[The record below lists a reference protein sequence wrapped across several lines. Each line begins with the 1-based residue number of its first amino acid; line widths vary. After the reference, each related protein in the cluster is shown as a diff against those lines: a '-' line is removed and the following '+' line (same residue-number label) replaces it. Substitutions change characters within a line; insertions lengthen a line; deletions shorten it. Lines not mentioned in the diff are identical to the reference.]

1 MTLTANAHINISAI
15 LGIHFMPTLTSYDP
29 INRAPLG
36 DVPITEPAQMPVVVL
51 RAKQAQKTWGA
62 LSLTQRQQKVAQ
74 AYECLTAVEEQLTLL
89 ISKEMGKDY
98 RRASYEVAGT
108 IQNAT
113 YFTQE
118 IAQALKTEQ
127 MGRNGEMQYRPLGV
141 VGVISPWNY
150 PLAMANNLLLPAL
163 VAGNSVV
170 LKPSE
175 ETPLVADLFVRTL
188 NQVLPENVLQI
199 AHGDAEIGKALVN
212 SEINMVAFT
221 GSLAAGKHIMASA
234 ASGLKRLVMELG
246 GNDPLIVM
254 ASADIDEAVQFSVA
268 SSFENTGQMCTSTER
283 IYVDERIADEF
294 EQKVVALAR
303 RYQAGAWDQHNVNI
317 GPIVNPKQH
326 ANVLSQLEDAKAK
339 GATFLLGK
347 HHYQLPY
354 IQPTVVTGITPDM
367 LLERDE
373 TFGPVVAISRFKH
386 LSEAVERANAS
397 PYGLGA
403 VVFGGAGA
411 NAVAQ
416 QMEAGM
422 VAINQGAGGLGP
434 WVGAK
439 QSGFGFHGTA
449 AGHRQFAQLR
459 IISQ

>member
-1 MTLTANAHINISAI
+1 
-15 LGIHFMPTLTSYDP
+15 MPTLTSYDP
-29 INRAPLG
+29 INREPLG
-36 DVPITEPAQMPVVVL
+36 SIPITEPADIMAVVL
-51 RAKQAQKTWGA
+51 HAKKAQKLWSA
-62 LSLTQRQQKVAQ
+62 LSLEQRQQKVMQ
-74 AYECLTAVEEQLTLL
+74 AYEHLTSIEDQLAVL

-98 RRASYEVAGT
+98 RRASYEVTGT
-108 IQNAT
+108 VKNAA
-113 YFTQE
+113 YFTEE
-118 IAQALKTEQ
+118 IGQALNSES
-127 MGRNGEMQYRPLGV
+127 MGCNTEMQYRPLGV
-141 VGVISPWNY
+141 VAVISPWNY

-163 VAGNSVV
+163 LAGNTVV

-175 ETPLVADLFVRTL
+175 ETPLVADLFVKTL
-188 NQVLPENVLQI
+188 NKILPEYVLQV
-199 AHGDAEIGKALVN
+199 AHGDAETGKALVN
-212 SEINMVAFT
+212 ADINMVAFT

-254 ASADIDEAVQFSVA
+254 ASADIDKAVQFAVA

-294 EQKVVALAR
+294 EQKVVALAS
-303 RYQAGAWDQHNVNI
+303 RYQAGAWDQNNVNV

-326 ANVLSQLEDAKAK
+326 ANILSQLDDAQTK

-347 HHYQLPY
+347 AHYELPF
-354 IQPTVVTGITPDM
+354 IQPTVVTDITEDM
-367 LLERDE
+367 LLEKNE
-373 TFGPVVAISRFKH
+373 TFGPVVAISRFKQ
-386 LSEAVERANAS
+386 LSKAVERANAS
-397 PYGLGA
+397 PYGLAA
-403 VVFGGAGA
+403 VVFGGNDA

-422 VAINQGAGGLGP
+422 VAINQSAGGMGP

-449 AGHRQFAQLR
+449 AGHRQFTQLR
-459 IISQ
+459 IINK

>member
-1 MTLTANAHINISAI
+1 
-15 LGIHFMPTLTSYDP
+15 MPTLTSYDP

-36 DVPITEPAQMPVVVL
+36 GVPITEPEDIQAVVL
-51 RAKQAQKTWGA
+51 RAKQAQKSWSA
-62 LSLTQRQQKVAQ
+62 LSLDERQQKVVQ
-74 AYECLTAVEEQLTLL
+74 AYEQLTSVEDQLALL

-98 RRASYEVAGT
+98 RRATYEVAGT
-108 IQNAT
+108 VQNAA

-118 IAQALKTEQ
+118 IAQALKTES
-127 MGRNGEMQYRPLGV
+127 MGRNAEMQYRPLGV
-141 VGVISPWNY
+141 VAVISPWNY

-175 ETPLVADLFVRTL
+175 ETPLVAELFVKTL
-188 NQVLPENVLQI
+188 NKVLPENVLQI
-199 AHGDAEIGKALVN
+199 AYGDGETGKALVN
-212 SEINMVAFT
+212 ANINMVAFT

-254 ASADIDEAVQFSVA
+254 ASADIDEAVQFAVA

-303 RYQAGAWDQHNVNI
+303 RYQAGAWDKNNANI
-317 GPIVNPKQH
+317 GPMVNPKQH
-326 ANVLSQLEDAKAK
+326 AKVLSQLENAHVK
-339 GATFLLGK
+339 GAKFLLGT
-347 HHYQLPY
+347 HHYELPY
-354 IQPTVVTGITPDM
+354 IQPTVVTGISPDM
-367 LLERDE
+367 LLEQDE
-373 TFGPVVAISRFKH
+373 TFGPVVAISRFKE
-386 LSEAVERANAS
+386 LSEAVDRANAS
-397 PYGLGA
+397 AYGLGA

-411 NAVAQ
+411 DNVAQ

-422 VAINQGAGGLGP
+422 VGINQGAGGIGP

-439 QSGFGFHGTA
+439 QSGFGFHGSA

-459 IISQ
+459 VISK

>member
-1 MTLTANAHINISAI
+1 
-15 LGIHFMPTLTSYDP
+15 MPILTSYDP

-36 DVPITEPAQMPVVVL
+36 DVPVTEETHIPALVL
-51 RAKQAQKTWGA
+51 RAKQAQKSWST
-62 LSLTQRQQKVAQ
+62 LSLTQRQQKVMQ
-74 AYECLTAVEEQLTLL
+74 AYEALTAVEEQLTLL
-89 ISKEMGKDY
+89 ISKEMGKDH

-108 IQNAT
+108 IQNAA
-113 YFTQE
+113 YFIQE
-118 IAQALKTEQ
+118 IAQALQTEV
-127 MGRNGEMQYRPLGV
+127 MGRHGEMQYRPLGV
-141 VGVISPWNY
+141 VAVISPWNY

-163 VAGNSVV
+163 VAGNSVI

-175 ETPLVADLFVRTL
+175 ETPLVAELFIKTL
-188 NQVLPENVLQI
+188 NKVLPENVLQI
-199 AHGDAEIGKALVN
+199 AHGDAKTGKALV
-212 SEINMVAFT
+212 SADINMVAFT
-221 GSLAAGKHIMASA
+221 GSMAAGKHIMASA
-234 ASGLKRLVMELG
+234 APQLKRLVMELG

-254 ASADIDEAVQFSVA
+254 ASADINKAAQFAVA

-294 EQKVVALAR
+294 EQKVVALAS

-317 GPIVNPKQH
+317 GPIVNPRQH
-326 ANVLSQLEDAKAK
+326 ANVLSQLEDAKVK

-347 HHYQLPY
+347 HHYELPY

-367 LLERDE
+367 LLEKEE
-373 TFGPVVAISRFKH
+373 TFGPVVSISRFND
-386 LSEAVERANAS
+386 LSAAVERANAS

-411 NAVAQ
+411 SDVAQ

-449 AGHRQFAQLR
+449 AGHRQFSQVR
-459 IISQ
+459 VISNR

>member
-1 MTLTANAHINISAI
+1 MH
-15 LGIHFMPTLTSYDP
+15 TLTSYDP

-36 DVPITEPAQMPVVVL
+36 DVPITEPEDIQAVII
-51 RAKQAQKTWGA
+51 RAKQAQKYWSA
-62 LSLTQRQQKVAQ
+62 LSIDERQQKVVQ
-74 AYECLTAVEEQLTLL
+74 AYEQLTSVEEQLAVL

-98 RRASYEVAGT
+98 RRATYEVAGT
-108 IQNAT
+108 VQNAG

-118 IAQALKTEQ
+118 IAQALKTES
-127 MGRNGEMQYRPLGV
+127 MGRNAEMQYRPLGV
-141 VGVISPWNY
+141 VAVISPWNY

-175 ETPLVADLFVRTL
+175 ETPLVAELFVKTL
-188 NQVLPENVLQI
+188 NKVLPKNVLQI
-199 AHGDAEIGKALVN
+199 AHGDGETGKALVDAD
-212 SEINMVAFT
+212 INMVAFT
-221 GSLAAGKHIMASA
+221 GSLTAGKHIMVSA

-254 ASADIDEAVQFSVA
+254 ASADIDKAVQFAVA

-303 RYQAGAWDQHNVNI
+303 RYQAGSWDQNNANI

-326 ANVLSQLEDAKAK
+326 AKVLSQLENAHAK
-339 GATFLLGK
+339 GAKFLLGT
-347 HHYQLPY
+347 HHYELPY

-367 LLERDE
+367 LLEQDE
-373 TFGPVVAISRFKH
+373 TFGPVVAISRFKE
-386 LSEAVERANAS
+386 LSEAVNRANAS
-397 PYGLGA
+397 AYGLGA

-411 NAVAQ
+411 DNVA
-416 QMEAGM
+416 
-422 VAINQGAGGLGP
+422 
-434 WVGAK
+434 
-439 QSGFGFHGTA
+439 
-449 AGHRQFAQLR
+449 
-459 IISQ
+459 

>member
-1 MTLTANAHINISAI
+1 MH
-15 LGIHFMPTLTSYDP
+15 TLTSYDP

-36 DVPITEPAQMPVVVL
+36 DVPITEPEDIQAVII
-51 RAKQAQKTWGA
+51 RAKQAQKYWSA
-62 LSLTQRQQKVAQ
+62 LSIDERQQKVVQ
-74 AYECLTAVEEQLTLL
+74 AYEQLTSVEEQLAVL

-98 RRASYEVAGT
+98 RRATYEVAGT
-108 IQNAT
+108 VQNAG

-118 IAQALKTEQ
+118 IAQALKTES
-127 MGRNGEMQYRPLGV
+127 MGRNAEMQYRPLGV
-141 VGVISPWNY
+141 VAVISPWNY

-175 ETPLVADLFVRTL
+175 ETPLVAELFVKTL
-188 NQVLPENVLQI
+188 NKVLPKNVLQI
-199 AHGDAEIGKALVN
+199 AHGDGETGKALVDAD
-212 SEINMVAFT
+212 INMVAFT
-221 GSLAAGKHIMASA
+221 GSLTAGKHIMVSA

-254 ASADIDEAVQFSVA
+254 ASADIDKAVQFAVA

-303 RYQAGAWDQHNVNI
+303 RYQAGSWDQNNANI

-326 ANVLSQLEDAKAK
+326 AKVLSQLENAHAK
-339 GATFLLGK
+339 GAKFLLGT
-347 HHYQLPY
+347 HHYELPY

-367 LLERDE
+367 LLEQDE
-373 TFGPVVAISRFKH
+373 TFGPVVAISRFKE
-386 LSEAVERANAS
+386 LSEAVNRANAS
-397 PYGLGA
+397 AYGLGA

-411 NAVAQ
+411 DNVAQ

-422 VAINQGAGGLGP
+422 VGINQGAGGIGP

-439 QSGFGFHGTA
+439 QSGFGYHGSA

-459 IISQ
+459 VISK